1 MAYRLLLRAIQLAAA
16 ALAAAYL
23 IYFADHGLQL
33 LGFGY
38 PLDYGEGPLLAQIE
52 RLREGTPIW
61 RLYADPT
68 RSPFLIVNY
77 PPVYLLCTALLALL
91 TGSVLSAGRLLS
103 LLAALAI
110 VGAIA
115 LLARPRQ
122 ARVVG
127 ISRALPV
134 ALLFLC
140 VPVTREWAALLR
152 VDMAGIALGLW
163 GLAVLNS
170 NAGPPGS
177 RRAAGAGV
185 LLLACLYT
193 KPSLIAAPAAAGGW
207 LLWQT
212 WRGPPAERGAWLRA
226 TLTLAGAVGVGGGM
240 AFALL
245 QSASA
250 GWFWFHV
257 VAANANRWEATLAR
271 DFWQQQ
277 FALRWPLAVAALVGT
292 LWITVEKRGRQVPGE
307 DQALLALLYTAGGVV
322 TAIGVGKVG
331 AYSNY
336 FLELYAGLVWLAAW
350 AAARLPTAQGAE
362 ALAPGRAT
370 VVAHSAFYALL
381 AAALLYYPPLW
392 EADRL
397 RPAGLIEP
405 SPPRLAFGRYGLRAD
420 AMRERQVLAALT
432 RVGDALRSEVR
443 AAGPLIFTDMPGVA
457 AAAGVSSRLQV
468 FEARQLFDQGLSD
481 ERPLLR
487 ELANGEIPLV
497 VLDYLGNWLTPGVI
511 EILTRRYAQDGSLG
525 TFDLYRP
532 VDLGSPQETDL
543 LFTVPGGS
551 LLLAAYS
558 LAPPPGA
565 AHEPGAVLTL
575 GLIWMV
581 ADGAPSAPLT
591 VVTRLLTPDGAVI
604 LESERPLLYGVFPP
618 AEWPHGAPVQHLQ
631 PLALPPELAQGD
643 YLLAVGLQISAPGAP
658 AMQTLTRVAVVGAG
672 GAYIHATGQFVPA
685 TLRRAWA
692 ELGAVERAGFP
703 LTPAVPFAW
712 GHLQCFERVCLELRE
727 GRVRTRPL
735 GARLYLAETVRGD
748 RCLDGRP
755 AAGAICAGFAPTTAR
770 FAELGPSLS
779 GELARNGWI
788 VQWTEEARLERPL
801 GGGDPAL
808 GRLGAETLRLPPG
821 MGYRWP

>member
-1 MAYRLLLRAIQLAAA
+1 MPYRVLLRAIQVALAA
-16 ALAAAYL
+16 LTAAYL

-33 LGFGY
+33 LGFAY
-38 PLDYGEGPLLAQIE
+38 PLDYGEGPLLAQVE

-61 RLYADPT
+61 RLYADPA
-68 RSPFLIVNY
+68 RPPFLIVNY
-77 PPVYLLCTALLALL
+77 PPVYPPGVALIAPL

-103 LLAALAI
+103 LLSALAV

-122 ARVVG
+122 APFG
-127 ISRALPV
+127 LPRASLL
-134 ALLFLC
+134 ALLMLS

-152 VDMAGIALGLW
+152 VDMLGIALGLW
-163 GLAVLNS
+163 GLVVLNT
-170 NAGPPGS
+170 NRGPPPPL
-177 RRAAGAGV
+177 RAAGAGV

-193 KPSLIAAPAAAGGW
+193 KPSLIAAPVASGGW
-207 LLWQT
+207 LLWQA
-212 WRGPPAERGAWLRA
+212 WRGPPAERHAWLRA
-226 TLTLAGAVGVGGGM
+226 ALTLAGVVGVGGGV
-240 AFALL
+240 AFAVLEI
-245 QSASA
+245 ASE

-271 DFWQQQ
+271 KFWQQQ
-277 FALRWPLAVAALVGT
+277 LALRWPLAVAGLVGT
-292 LWITVEKRGRQVPGE
+292 LWILVENQRRRAPA
-307 DQALLALLYTAGGVV
+307 DDPALLALLYTAGGVV

-336 FLELYAGLVWLAAW
+336 FLELYAGLIWLAAW
-350 AAARLPTAQGAE
+350 AGARLPLAHTGE
-362 ALAPGRAT
+362 APGPGRAP
-370 VVAHSAFYALL
+370 VVVRGAFYALL

-392 EADRL
+392 DADRL

-405 SPPRLAFGRYGLRAD
+405 SPPRLAFGRYGLWAD
-420 AMRERQVLAALT
+420 ATRERHVLAALT
-432 RVGDALRSEVR
+432 RVGDALLPEVR
-443 AAGPLIFTDMPGVA
+443 AAGPLIFTDMPGIA
-457 AAAGVSSRLQV
+457 AAAGVGSRLQV

-487 ELANGEIPLV
+487 ELANGEIPLAA
-497 VLDYLGNWLTPGVI
+497 LDYLGNWLTPGVV

-532 VDLGSPQETDL
+532 VDLGRPQETSL
-543 LFTVPGGS
+543 LFTVPGGT
-551 LLLAAYS
+551 LRLAAYG

-565 AHEPGAVLTL
+565 AHEPGGLLAL
-575 GLIWMV
+575 GLVWMV
-581 ADGAPSAPLT
+581 TDGAPSAPLT
-591 VVTRLLTPDGAVI
+591 VVLRLLAPDGAAI

-618 AEWPHGAPVQHLQ
+618 AEWPAGAPVQHLQ

-643 YLLAVGLQISAPGAP
+643 YLLAVGLRSSDP
-658 AMQTLTRVAVVGAG
+658 ATPTMQTLTRLAVAGAG
-672 GAYIHATGQFVPA
+672 GAYVRETGQFVPGA
-685 TLRRAWA
+685 LRRAWA

-727 GRVRTRPL
+727 GTVWTRPL
-735 GARLYLAETVRGD
+735 GARLYLAETLRGD
-748 RCLDGRP
+748 HCLDGRP
-755 AAGAICAGFAPTTAR
+755 ASGAVCAGFAPAMER
-770 FAELGPSLS
+770 FADLGPALS

-788 VQWTEEARLERPL
+788 VQWTEEARLERPP

-808 GRLGAETLRLPPG
+808 GRLGDETLRLPPG
-821 MGYRWP
+821 MRYRWP

>member
-1 MAYRLLLRAIQLAAA
+1 MAYRVPLRAIQV
-16 ALAAAYL
+16 ALAALTVAYL
-23 IYFADHGLQL
+23 VYFADHGLQL
-33 LGFGY
+33 LGFAY

-52 RLREGTPIW
+52 RLRQGTPIW
-61 RLYADPT
+61 GLYADPAEP
-68 RSPFLIVNY
+68 PFLIVNY
-77 PPVYLLCTALLALL
+77 PPVYLLCAALIAPF

-103 LLAALAI
+103 LLSALAI

-115 LLARPRQ
+115 VLARPR
-122 ARVVG
+122 RSSFG
-127 ISRALPV
+127 LPGAPLV
-134 ALLFLC
+134 ALLFLS

-152 VDMAGIALGLW
+152 VDMLGIALGLG
-163 GLAVLNS
+163 GLAVLTGGT
-170 NAGPPGS
+170 GPPAL
-177 RRAAGAGV
+177 RRAAGAGL

-193 KPSLIAAPAAAGGW
+193 KPSLIAAPAAAGAW
-207 LLWQT
+207 LFWQAR
-212 WRGPPAERGAWLRA
+212 RGPAAERRAWRRA
-226 TLTLAGAVGVGGGM
+226 ALALAGVVGMGGGL

-245 QSASA
+245 QIGSE

-271 DFWQQQ
+271 DFWQRQL
-277 FALRWPLAVAALVGT
+277 ALRWPLAGAALVGT
-292 LWITVEKRGRQVPGE
+292 LWIAVENRKRQVPTE
-307 DQALLALLYTAGGVV
+307 ESALLALLYAAGGVV

-350 AAARLPTAQGAE
+350 AAARLPRADDDA
-362 ALAPGRAT
+362 APGRAN
-370 VVAHSAFYALL
+370 VVARGAFYALL
-381 AAALLYYPPLW
+381 AAGLLYYPPLW
-392 EADRL
+392 DADRL

-405 SPPRLAFGRYGLRAD
+405 SPPRLAFGRYGLWAD
-420 AMRERQVLAALT
+420 AARERQVLAALS
-432 RVGDALRSEVR
+432 RVGDALLPEVR

-457 AAAGVSSRLQV
+457 AAAGVGSRLQV

-487 ELANGEIPLV
+487 ELANGEIPLA

-511 EILTRRYAQDGSLG
+511 EILTHRYAQDGSLG

-532 VDLGSPQETDL
+532 VNLGAPQETDL
-543 LFTVPGGS
+543 LFSVPGGR
-551 LLLAAYS
+551 LRLAAYG

-565 AHEPGAVLTL
+565 AHEPGAVLAL
-575 GLIWMV
+575 GLAWMV
-581 ADGAPSAPLT
+581 ADGAPAAPLT
-591 VVTRLLTPDGAVI
+591 VVTRLLTANGAPI

-618 AEWPHGAPVQHLQ
+618 SEWPRGAPVQHVQTLT
-631 PLALPPELAQGD
+631 LPPGLAQGD
-643 YLLAVGLQISAPGAP
+643 YLLAVGLRTSNPGRP
-658 AMQTLTRVAVVGAG
+658 SMETLTRLAVADAG
-672 GAYIHATGQFVPA
+672 GTYVGETGQFVPA

-727 GRVRTRPL
+727 GTVRMRPL
-735 GARLYLAETVRGD
+735 GARLYLAETLRGD
-748 RCLDGRP
+748 RCLDGQL
-755 AAGAICAGFAPTTAR
+755 ASGAVCAGFGPAIER
-770 FAELGPSLS
+770 FAELGPALS

-788 VQWTEEARLERPL
+788 VQWTEEARLERPP

-808 GRLGAETLRLPPG
+808 GRLGDETLRLPPG
-821 MGYRWP
+821 MRYRWP